1 MVGGKLIMKK
11 YITDEDGNE
20 LEGVIGCDEDGY
32 IFDEEWLE
40 EWLKEND
47 LK

>member
-1 MVGGKLIMKK
+1 MKK
-11 YITDEDGNE
+11 YIIDEDGNE